1 MGDLPR
7 ESRHENTENP
17 TFTRRQQTFIIVGAR
32 RGSYKSCNGLPL
44 NISQCHQKHT
54 YSNTSRRRQT
64 TSTYDGGWG
73 RRWSQFSPCSAELRW
88 ASVLGINNTHRAT
101 FFRNQ
106 MKCSNHHQLIL
117 PHQSE
122 HMQIS
127 QEAKTE
133 SKIGAVH
140 KVSGLSR
147 ATSQNL
153 SRFEVRER
161 HYWAI
166 QAFQGTICLKV
177 CAFVARLWWVH
188 STLES
193 SFESKDSQMEPMLWK
208 KFESV
213 TLNPCHN
220 HVAMGVKNSYATTTK
235 VWRLRQESWLSPSC
249 LRLGG
254 HSTFQVRVS
263 SLLPTQRKPD
273 RL

>member
-7 ESRHENTENP
+7 ELWRKNTENP
-17 TFTRRQQTFIIVGAR
+17 TFTRRQQTFIIGGAR

-44 NISQCHQKHT
+44 NLSQCHKKHT
-54 YSNTSRRRQT
+54 YSNTSKRRQT
-64 TSTYDGGWG
+64 TSTCDGGWG
-73 RRWSQFSPCSAELRW
+73 RRWSQFTPCSADLQW
-88 ASVLGINNTHRAT
+88 ASVLGINNTHRTT

-122 HMQIS
+122 HRQIW
-127 QEAKTE
+127 QEAKMQ

-140 KVSGLSR
+140 KVCGLSR

-166 QAFQGTICLKV
+166 QAFQGTTCLKV
-177 CAFVARLWWVH
+177 CAFVARLWLVH

-193 SFESKDSQMEPMLWK
+193 SFESKDSHMEPMLWK
-208 KFESV
+208 NFRSV
-213 TLNPCHN
+213 TLNPCSN
-220 HVAMGVKNSYATTTK
+220 HVAMESKTPIPQQQKFEDSDKNPG
-235 VWRLRQESWLSPSC
+235 SPQAASDWVGT
-249 LRLGG
+249 R
-254 HSTFQVRVS
+254 HF
-263 SLLPTQRKPD
+263 K
-273 RL
+273 